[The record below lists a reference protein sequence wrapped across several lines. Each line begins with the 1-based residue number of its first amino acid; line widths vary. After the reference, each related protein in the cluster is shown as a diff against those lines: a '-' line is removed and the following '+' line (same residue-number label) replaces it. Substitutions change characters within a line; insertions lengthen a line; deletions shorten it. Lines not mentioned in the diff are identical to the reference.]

1 MEPLSA
7 LRQLNPQID
16 RLAIERD
23 SGGTH
28 RQNGHEHTGDGEKK
42 PIIRGAWRM
51 IIRLMLVMRRD
62 AHSAP
67 GTCLKAP

>member
-42 PIIRGAWRM
+42 PIIRGAWR
-51 IIRLMLVMRRD
+51 IDYPPD
-62 AHSAP
+62 ACHAQRCS
-67 GTCLKAP
+67 

>member
-1 MEPLSA
+1 
-7 LRQLNPQID
+7 
-16 RLAIERD
+16 
-23 SGGTH
+23 
-28 RQNGHEHTGDGEKK
+28 
-42 PIIRGAWRM
+42 M